1 MFVGFVIHSDREF
14 STLSWEKDNN
24 SAGICCLT
32 KRGDKMKKAEEQLEK
47 KNKEMMGK
55 YEIQCEDLIGDSI
68 IWGRFNFLMFP
79 YVMLSSGHSMFA
91 LLKNLVLEDKT
102 VDEMDNHMIR

>member
-1 MFVGFVIHSDREF
+1 M
-14 STLSWEKDNN
+14 
-24 SAGICCLT
+24 
-32 KRGDKMKKAEEQLEK
+32 GDKTKKAEEQLEK

-55 YEIQCEDLIGDSI
+55 YEIQCEDLSGDSI

-79 YVMLSSGHSMFA
+79 YVVFSSGHSMFA
-91 LLKNLVLEDKT
+91 LLINIVLDDKT